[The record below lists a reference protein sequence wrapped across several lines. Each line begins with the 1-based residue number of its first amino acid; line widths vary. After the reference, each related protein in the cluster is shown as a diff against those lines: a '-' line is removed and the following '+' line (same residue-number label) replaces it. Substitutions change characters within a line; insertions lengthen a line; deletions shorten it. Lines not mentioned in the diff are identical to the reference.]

1 MPLDDLQNLERVK
14 SHLTE
19 VYKAYMII
27 DRQLKAIKEE
37 VKSFENDMQ
46 YWDVTLKYSKYI
58 KLKPVDINTIIE
70 RYPIANNPELYNITL
85 SKEAQHIITDESL
98 FTQDE
103 VKLIRMEV
111 NDEE

>member
-46 YWDVTLKYSKYI
+46 Y
-58 KLKPVDINTIIE
+58 
-70 RYPIANNPELYNITL
+70 
-85 SKEAQHIITDESL
+85 
-98 FTQDE
+98 
-103 VKLIRMEV
+103 
-111 NDEE
+111 